1 MIWHFYK
8 IQDPIK
14 HAEALAK
21 SIAILRVIGT
31 SPQGRARQAAFFQSK
46 VLYTLVSSN
55 IHSHLVKFSSSSAI
69 HPDWGT
75 HTGTVIH
82 RVTKFPV
89 FTDPQKFEAFC
100 HLRFSPYD
108 AHGLVELGLP
118 DFMQHFDRSDYGH
131 LTTALQGVA
140 LMFIAIG
147 GVQWCLWNS
156 WNP

>member
-1 MIWHFYK
+1 LDLYEAQVAASLASDSAKTTVIPPTLGASTADAKHMFHVDGMIWHFYK

-31 SPQGRARQAAFFQSK
+31 SPQGRAHQAAFFQSK

-69 HPDWGT
+69 HPEWGCN
-75 HTGTVIH
+75 TGTVIH

-100 HLRFSPYD
+100 HLRFS
-108 AHGLVELGLP
+108 A
-118 DFMQHFDRSDYGH
+118 
-131 LTTALQGVA
+131 
-140 LMFIAIG
+140 
-147 GVQWCLWNS
+147 
-156 WNP
+156 